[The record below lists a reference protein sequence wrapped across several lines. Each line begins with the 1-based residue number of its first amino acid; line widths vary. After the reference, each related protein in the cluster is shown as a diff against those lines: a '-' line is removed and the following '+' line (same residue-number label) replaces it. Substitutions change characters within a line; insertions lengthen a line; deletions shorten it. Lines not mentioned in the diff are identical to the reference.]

1 MWSHLRSVTS
11 LSDWRADCPGFPAG
25 SSLSLKLA
33 DNNSCLHLHFLPPCR
48 FRVEQVPQMIV
59 WGPLRKACPVQDPF
73 LSQLRFIT
81 CPTGMPAGNRRSR
94 RVGLVLLRLQTAAGQ
109 LCSSH
114 LTPLNFHLKSK
125 GKLFARLWTLWNYS
139 LPEAQP
145 SCQNGMHATQLKVQE
160 HPESFRKTLDAGAHT
175 MSSGLCPTFSAF
187 FCTGLHSQAATGVG
201 LWWG

>member
-1 MWSHLRSVTS
+1 M
-11 LSDWRADCPGFPAG
+11 
-25 SSLSLKLA
+25 
-33 DNNSCLHLHFLPPCR
+33 
-48 FRVEQVPQMIV
+48 
-59 WGPLRKACPVQDPF
+59 
-73 LSQLRFIT
+73 
-81 CPTGMPAGNRRSR
+81 
-94 RVGLVLLRLQTAAGQ
+94 LLRLQTAAGQ

-160 HPESFRKTLDAGAHT
+160 NPESFRKTLDAGAHT